1 VREGGAR
8 RLAPVVAV
16 LLVAALA
23 GLSLGTGMLVARHFQ
38 ADARA
43 TSRLYSGV
51 FEGLSS
57 SGPGA

>member
-51 FEGLSS
+51 F
-57 SGPGA
+57 